1 MKGYYPEE
9 TEISDI
15 KKKPVENQFK
25 YHQGV
30 SMKCLDFF

>member
-15 KKKPVENQFK
+15 KKTNSYKTRLGEVWDEK
-25 YHQGV
+25 HKMG
-30 SMKCLDFF
+30 M